1 MELSSLSELEKSKE
15 LTFKKF
21 FIFQEKELSS
31 SKKINN
37 LLHLFKDK
45 RKRKTF
51 LILFLIVVRIGK
63 NGEEFTKNTSYKLQ
77 FIGRARF
84 MASSLSNLF
93 NNLSQLIH
101 GIKCKFWT

>member
-37 LLHLFKDK
+37 LLHLFKDTSAKGK
-45 RKRKTF
+45 RF
-51 LILFLIVVRIGK
+51 
-63 NGEEFTKNTSYKLQ
+63 SY
-77 FIGRARF
+77 F
-84 MASSLSNLF
+84 SL
-93 NNLSQLIH
+93 
-101 GIKCKFWT
+101 